1 MINLKEILLIGI
13 VLFMTTAFFAAEPT
27 QQQRAEL
34 TALVE
39 KWIDA
44 EVQSDRNALS
54 VILHKDFVSTFAS
67 GKTINKEQYLDFI
80 IGLDISP
87 FSVNNE
93 AMIIHGD
100 TAVVIDVTESGKTKF
115 TYIAQKHDDKWLV
128 IAQTFTSVK
137 QVK

>member
-1 MINLKEILLIGI
+1 
-13 VLFMTTAFFAAEPT
+13 MTTAFFAAEPT